1 MIRSDRSAFPSN
13 VMKQRNLLS
22 AAQLAELHEF
32 LGRRLDSIGID
43 SQPEVAMKLLELSGR
58 SDAQLRDYAEIIR
71 ADHAISGRVIRLANS
86 AMFAQ
91 RKQVTSIDRACTLL
105 GVERLKAV
113 ALGFH
118 LSRAA
123 TTEDDSLRRL
133 SRRVWGHSVFRACM
147 ASAAARCMAPGL
159 GAEAFVIGLMIDAGI
174 PLASVIAGDSYAYA
188 FESSSSPTKFF
199 RAEFETMEFTHVDVI
214 SVLCRRWRFPE
225 AIARPIELHHTRP
238 AEYARDDQSGRL
250 HRIAYAVGQL
260 ELDQSTLTD
269 AESFAAAQ
277 ADGLA
282 VAQRVLRIKNEELV
296 RLVASS
302 IAEYKVMIDVF
313 TEVAARIADV
323 ESLEILAHNQLMGCI
338 DDLIARNLITEH
350 ELASNRTRQSPLVI
364 HDSKVEFIRESD
376 GTIVAFVTDAAGR
389 RVVSH
394 RLAATGDTPRTICES
409 LGLEPPSEADA
420 ELITGRIRSL
430 AA

>member
-1 MIRSDRSAFPSN
+1 
-13 VMKQRNLLS
+13 MKQRNLLS

-32 LGRRLDSIGID
+32 LGRRLDAVGID

-58 SDAQLRDYAEIIR
+58 TDAQLRDYAEIIR
-71 ADHAISGRVIRLANS
+71 TDSAISGRVMRLANS

-91 RKQVTSIDRACTLL
+91 RKSVTNIDRACTLL

-123 TTEDDSLRRL
+123 TAKDASLREV

-147 ASAAARCMAPGL
+147 ASVAARFMAPGL
-159 GAEAFVIGLMIDAGI
+159 GAEAFVVGLMIDAGV
-174 PLASVIAGDSYAYA
+174 PLAAKLAGDAYVAA
-188 FESSSSPTKFF
+188 FESCSHPVRFF

-225 AIARPIELHHTRP
+225 IIARPIELHHTRP

-260 ELDQSTLTD
+260 ELDHSTLTD
-269 AESFAAAQ
+269 ADAFARSQ
-277 ADGLA
+277 AEGLG
-282 VAQRVLRIKNEELV
+282 VLQRVLRLRDEETS
-296 RLVASS
+296 RLIGASV
-302 IAEYKVMIDVF
+302 AEYKVMIEIFSDVA
-313 TEVAARIADV
+313 TRIPDID
-323 ESLEILAHNQLMGCI
+323 SLAVMAHNQLVGCI
-338 DDLIARNLITEH
+338 DDLIARNLVSEQ
-350 ELASNRTRQSPLVI
+350 ELASNQSRTSPLII
-364 HDSKVEFIRESD
+364 HDSKVEFVREAD
-376 GTIVAFVTDAAGR
+376 GAIVAFVTDDAGR

-394 RLAATGDTPRTICES
+394 RLAPSGDTPRTICES
-409 LGLEPPSEADA
+409 LGLEPPTDADA